1 MSAYDKFSK
10 IYDKLMY
17 DCDYDKWSQYLVAT
31 IKDGKDGV
39 LNGADLACGSGNVT
53 IRLKAAGLNVFGVDT
68 SEEMLRIAAEKTRSH
83 GQKINY
89 ICVDAVKFEAPRKL
103 DFVTMCLD
111 GVNYVEKQKIKP
123 LFQNVFDN
131 LKENGVFL
139 FDISSAYKLLEYIG
153 ENVFY
158 DDGDDVTYLWTN
170 KLDEKR
176 QFVDYEIAFFV
187 LDGEI
192 YRRFDESHRLFAHD
206 KDELLEI
213 LKQVGFSDVKV
224 AGSEFESVK
233 GKFDMR
239 YNFIARK

>member
-1 MSAYDKFSK
+1 
-10 IYDKLMY
+10 
-17 DCDYDKWSQYLVAT
+17 
-31 IKDGKDGV
+31 
-39 LNGADLACGSGNVT
+39 
-53 IRLKAAGLNVFGVDT
+53 
-68 SEEMLRIAAEKTRSH
+68 
-83 GQKINY
+83 
-89 ICVDAVKFEAPRKL
+89 
-103 DFVTMCLD
+103 
-111 GVNYVEKQKIKP
+111 
-123 LFQNVFDN
+123 
-131 LKENGVFL
+131 
-139 FDISSAYKLLEYIG
+139 
-153 ENVFY
+153 
-158 DDGDDVTYLWTN
+158 TN